1 MSNTQWSASFGSSR
15 ECPLVDGQHQV
26 QRLSPR
32 LADVGGIPVARVL
45 PVRQRRLIGAWCFL
59 DHAGPADFAPGE
71 PGMRVGP
78 HPHIGLQTFT
88 WMLEGEVLHRDS
100 LGYQQV
106 IRPGQV
112 NLMTAGRGIAHTEES
127 LPGQGRL
134 HAAQLWIA
142 LPEADKDTPP
152 RFDHYPTLPTWSQGG
167 VDFTLLVG
175 DYLSHKAPT
184 LTFSALLGMD
194 LYAPRQAQLTLPLQP
209 EFEYGLFVLEGSLTL
224 GEDGFAEN
232 ELAYLG
238 LHRDQ
243 VTLTLSSGT
252 RVLLVGG
259 EPLEEDIYIWWNF
272 VGHSKDDI
280 ARALA
285 DWNAGTARF
294 GVVQGYDGAPLQAP
308 PLP

>member
-1 MSNTQWSASFGSSR
+1 MSNIQWSASFGSSR
-15 ECPLVDGQHQV
+15 DCPLVEGERQI
-26 QRLSPR
+26 QRIAPR
-32 LADVGGIPVARVL
+32 LADVGGIPVARAV
-45 PVRQRRLIGAWCFL
+45 PSKQRRLIGAWCFL

-100 LGYQQV
+100 LGHRQV

-112 NLMTAGRGIAHTEES
+112 NLMTAGHGIAHTEES
-127 LPGQGRL
+127 VPGQGRL

-152 RFDHYPTLPTWSQGG
+152 RFDHYPRLPAWSQGG

-184 LTFSALLGMD
+184 LSFSPLLGMD
-194 LYAPRQAQLTLPLQP
+194 LHSPRGAELSLPLRP
-209 EFEYGLFVLEGSLTL
+209 KFEYGLFVLEGQLAL
-224 GEDGFAEN
+224 GAEHFAEN

-238 LHRDQ
+238 LHREQ
-243 VTLTLSSGT
+243 LTLTLAPGA

-259 EPLEEDIYIWWNF
+259 EPLDEDIYIWWNF
-272 VGHSKDDI
+272 VGHSRDDI

-285 DWNAGTARF
+285 DWNAGTERF
-294 GVVQGYDGAPLQAP
+294 GVVQGYDGEPLQAP

>member
-1 MSNTQWSASFGSSR
+1 MSNIQWSASFGSSR
-15 ECPLVDGQHQV
+15 DCPLVEGERQI
-26 QRLSPR
+26 QRIAPR
-32 LADVGGIPVARVL
+32 LADVGGIPVARAV
-45 PVRQRRLIGAWCFL
+45 PSKQRRLIGAWCFL

-100 LGYQQV
+100 LGHQQV

-112 NLMTAGRGIAHTEES
+112 NLMTAGHGIAHTEES
-127 LPGQGRL
+127 VPGQGRL

-152 RFDHYPTLPTWSQGG
+152 RFDHYPRLPAWSQDG

-184 LTFSALLGMD
+184 LSFSPLLGMD
-194 LYAPRQAQLTLPLQP
+194 LHSPRGAELSLPLRP
-209 EFEYGLFVLEGSLTL
+209 EFEYGLFVLEGQLAL
-224 GEDGFAEN
+224 GAENFAEN

-238 LHRDQ
+238 LHREQ
-243 VTLTLSSGT
+243 VPLTLAPGA

-259 EPLEEDIYIWWNF
+259 EPLDEDIYIWWNF
-272 VGHSKDDI
+272 VGHSRDDI
-280 ARALA
+280 AQALA
-285 DWNAGTARF
+285 DWNAGAERF
-294 GVVQGYDGAPLQAP
+294 GKVEGYKGEPLQAP
-308 PLP
+308 ELP